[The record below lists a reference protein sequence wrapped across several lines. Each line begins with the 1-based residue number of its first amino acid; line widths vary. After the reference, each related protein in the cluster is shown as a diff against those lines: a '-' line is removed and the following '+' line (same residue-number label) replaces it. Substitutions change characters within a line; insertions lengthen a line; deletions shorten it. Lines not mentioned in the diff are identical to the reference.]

1 MERKIILKW
10 LRIFSIIFFLLSV
23 VELLDLILFSTL
35 INLTLDSS
43 HTISVYPYWVHYT
56 QYSIINIIFE
66 SGLMTPHAI
75 LLWIFLLCVICSFIV
90 LSYSLFNVAKKDKIE
105 NRSLAKF
112 LLLIG
117 LFLIIG
123 GFINTSFITL
133 LGNST
138 IDTITTIIPDIPDT
152 LQIVLN
158 TQSLL
163 GSIMWYYLTI
173 VVSCF
178 LISGLIF
185 GGIGLKW
192 MLLIQEEEKPDT
204 ST

>member
-1 MERKIILKW
+1 MERKAVLKW
-10 LRIFSIIFFLLSV
+10 LKIFSIIFILLSV
-23 VELLDLILFSTL
+23 VELLDIIFFSSL
-35 INLTLDSS
+35 INLTLDSL
-43 HTISVYPYWVHYT
+43 

-75 LLWIFLLCVICSFIV
+75 LLWIFLLCVICGFIV
-90 LSYSLFNVAKKDKIE
+90 FSYSLFNVAKKDKIE
-105 NRSLAKF
+105 NRTLAKF

-123 GFINTSFITL
+123 GFIKTSFIAL

-138 IDTITTIIPDIPDT
+138 INTIIPDT
-152 LQIVLN
+152 LLN
-158 TQSLL
+158 AINSQSLL
-163 GSIMWYYLTI
+163 GSIMWYYFIL

-192 MLLIQEEEKPDT
+192 MLLIQEEET
-204 ST
+204 SNSQI

>member
-1 MERKIILKW
+1 LERKAVLKW
-10 LRIFSIIFFLLSV
+10 LKIFSIIFILLSV
-23 VELLDLILFSTL
+23 VELLDLIFFSTL

-43 HTISVYPYWVHYT
+43 
-56 QYSIINIIFE
+56 QYSIIHIIFE
-66 SGLMTPHAI
+66 SGFMDIHAI
-75 LLWIFLLCVICSFIV
+75 LLWIFLLCVICGFIV
-90 LSYSLFNVAKKDKIE
+90 LSYSIFNAAKKNKIE
-105 NRSLAKF
+105 NFTLAKF

-123 GFINTSFITL
+123 GFIKTSFIAL

-138 IDTITTIIPDIPDT
+138 INTIIPDT
-152 LQIVLN
+152 LQNVIL

-163 GSIMWYYLTI
+163 GTIMWYYFTV

-192 MLLIQEEEKPDT
+192 MLLIQEEEET
-204 ST
+204 SNS

>member
-1 MERKIILKW
+1 MERKAVLKW
-10 LRIFSIIFFLLSV
+10 LKIFSIIFFLLSV
-23 VELLDLILFSTL
+23 VELLDLILFSVL

-43 HTISVYPYWVHYT
+43 
-56 QYSIINIIFE
+56 QYSIISIIFE

-75 LLWIFLLCVICSFIV
+75 LLWIFLLCVICGFIV
-90 LSYSLFNVAKKDKIE
+90 LSYSLFNVAKKNKIE
-105 NRSLAKF
+105 DRTLAKF

-123 GFINTSFITL
+123 GFIKTSFITL

-138 IDTITTIIPDIPDT
+138 VYTLITIIPLESDT
-152 LQIVLN
+152 LLLLLN

-192 MLLIQEEEKPDT
+192 MLLIQEEEKT
-204 ST
+204 ETNT